1 MAKYSDLDFFLN
13 KNTVN
18 NDIKIKTEIDSV
30 AQSVKNIILTDTG
43 EKMFSP
49 FFGGGIPNLLFET
62 LDWREI
68 ILVKEQLKTTLRL
81 YEPRILVKSINIQ
94 YTGETKLSIEL
105 TFSLITEPIT
115 LRNLTIEI

>member
-13 KNTVN
+13 KNTIN
-18 NDIKIKTEIDSV
+18 NDIKLKTEIDSV
-30 AQSVKNIILTDTG
+30 AQSVKNIILTDVG
-43 EKMFSP
+43 EKMFNP
-49 FFGGGIPNLLFET
+49 FFGGSIPNLLFES

-68 ILVKEQLKTTLRL
+68 ILVQEQLKTVLKL
-81 YEPRILVKSINIQ
+81 YEPRILIKSINIQ

-105 TFSLITEPIT
+105 TFSLITEPTT